1 MDCSSVAFVVVF
13 AVIFFPKFGSILTVF
28 NFDFSLGAMVIG
40 GYKLSW
46 LASSI
51 NLIMLICLQEFL
63 EQVLAFP
70 ADQLIIPHE
79 PFEL

>member
-1 MDCSSVAFVVVF
+1 
-13 AVIFFPKFGSILTVF
+13 
-28 NFDFSLGAMVIG
+28 MVIG